1 MNKSKL
7 LISAFIYS
15 LVFIFSFFINKYNE
29 KFTEFLLPL
38 ELDRSYQILFVIL
51 FSGFLFNLFFS
62 IIFLKNIKLNF
73 SPIYF
78 INSIF
83 FITGSSFFAGCMLW
97 AFSNSFNEY
106 FLVSLILPPSI
117 LMHIYAFYYVLSD
130 TINLILSPFGI
141 QLKFRNFKNLKFK
154 QNI

>member
-62 IIFLKNIKLNF
+62 VIFLKNIKLNF

-106 FLVSLILPPSI
+106 FLFSLILPPSI